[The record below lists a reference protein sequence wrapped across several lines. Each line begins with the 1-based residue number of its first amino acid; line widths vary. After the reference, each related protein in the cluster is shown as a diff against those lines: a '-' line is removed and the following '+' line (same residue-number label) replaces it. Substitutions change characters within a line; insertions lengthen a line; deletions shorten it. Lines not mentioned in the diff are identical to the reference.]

1 MGLIVFLY
9 FALCFFVAFLG
20 AERPLRFW
28 GYFVC
33 SLIFTPFIGVLLLVA
48 AGDNRASRR
57 NGNYDDK

>member
-1 MGLIVFLY
+1 MTFFIFLY
-9 FALCFFVAFLG
+9 LALCFFVAFLG

-33 SLIFTPFIGVLLLVA
+33 SLLFTPFIGVLLLVA

-57 NGNYDDK
+57 DSHHDDK